1 MNPYSI
7 NLQSFHLPPEDAVTP
22 DSLPSPPDCEAPYHH
37 PYRQRS
43 LQALPSQPG
52 VTPDPSTPM
61 PHPPSSNPI
70 LFSLPSPHQAI
81 CPASPP
87 ILPVTR
93 PASPLSLASPFSPS
107 LLQSQYSEDQ
117 VSPDLECAVCFSQFN
132 NVFRCP
138 KMLQCKHTFCL
149 ECLARINVKSL
160 HPDTIQCP
168 LCRGLTPLP
177 SLGLP
182 KLDTDP
188 AVLSYLPAAMQ
199 KVYSIRFNRTKG
211 KLQVK
216 RSSERPR
223 RWGQRPRTS
232 LRSVSHS
239 LDVGIPSPTLGGSR
253 SGEGDEEEGGVGG
266 FLFRLTD
273 RPVCRAVLLTSVVL
287 MTVLL
292 TGIVIFL
299 LFYKNK

>member
-1 MNPYSI
+1 
-7 NLQSFHLPPEDAVTP
+7 
-22 DSLPSPPDCEAPYHH
+22 
-37 PYRQRS
+37 
-43 LQALPSQPG
+43 
-52 VTPDPSTPM
+52 
-61 PHPPSSNPI
+61 
-70 LFSLPSPHQAI
+70 
-81 CPASPP
+81 
-87 ILPVTR
+87 
-93 PASPLSLASPFSPS
+93 
-107 LLQSQYSEDQ
+107 

-168 LCRGLTPLP
+168 LCRGMTPLP

-216 RSSERPR
+216 RSVPPLLLLLLLPPPR
-223 RWGQRPRTS
+223 DQGSPSTAAS
-232 LRSVSHS
+232 PNTFGEKKGSMMDLRDAS
-239 LDVGIPSPTLGGSR
+239 LDTLVTCVSW
-253 SGEGDEEEGGVGG
+253 
-266 FLFRLTD
+266 
-273 RPVCRAVLLTSVVL
+273 
-287 MTVLL
+287 
-292 TGIVIFL
+292 
-299 LFYKNK
+299 